1 MPDHPPNT
9 SDASDNPTTTDA
21 ATEEIVIDDIE
32 AEAGFLDDGRRLR
45 IWSLS
50 TARTRM
56 LVFILTLIGTEL
68 VAACV
73 DER

>member
-32 AEAGFLDDGRRLR
+32 AEAGFLDDRSATPDLG
-45 IWSLS
+45 SLYRPNLYVS
-50 TARTRM
+50 
-56 LVFILTLIGTEL
+56 I
-68 VAACV
+68 
-73 DER
+73 